1 MKSLRRAVAAGWNR
15 PAHMRA
21 DTDLDPIRS
30 RPDYQMLV
38 LDLAMP
44 ADPFA
49 RPD

>member
-1 MKSLRRAVAAGWNR
+1 MKSLRRAVAAGWNQ

-30 RPDYQMLV
+30 RPDFQMLM

-44 ADPFA
+44 D
-49 RPD
+49 RPVRTP